1 MTKLKDEPRQRVIQE
16 YVPGKQV
23 TLAHIVAGPTN
34 DLYRKLGLAEDSF
47 DALGIMTITPSEGVI
62 IAADIAT
69 KAGAVEIGFLDRFG
83 GSLLLCGDVASVE
96 AAVRGVLVYFGDT
109 LHYDTVE
116 MTRT

>member
-1 MTKLKDEPRQRVIQE
+1 M
-16 YVPGKQV
+16 
-23 TLAHIVAGPTN
+23 
-34 DLYRKLGLAEDSF
+34 
-47 DALGIMTITPSEGVI
+47 
-62 IAADIAT
+62 
-69 KAGAVEIGFLDRFG
+69 EIGFLDRFG